1 MAQWLVLIGLFTK
14 TYGSSMPATLASLPI
29 YLYFI
34 LLCRKLWL
42 QPEKINEITFDPK
55 VTLWTFIVLIDQL
68 IVIGVSYAVTDHP
81 DFTRGIMNSSVNTVA
96 YFGNIFLIYYLTVVL
111 LDSQMQILKF
121 VQGTIRTFIGFTIL
135 VLLPQVVATVSPI
148 LNGWVN
154 LIGRLFEA
162 KHFGRDDFY
171 SMGSYVTTLHRVNGL
186 SSEASFLA
194 VLLAVVFI
202 PLILAAIR
210 YNYSYFHN
218 QVDRTKNKFYWL
230 MLLASFF
237 VLFFAKTTTGILVII
252 FAGLILL
259 IRLDVKRRKQLLLL
273 GILACCL
280 LALIYFTV
288 PYIQNLLNSFLFK
301 KQGTSNRL
309 GGTIGLMLTFL
320 HFPITGVGDGF
331 TSFYNFKFVPLS
343 TINNW
348 EYQNVFQKS
357 GYPIQSIW
365 GGWLAGYGLIGVGP
379 ILLFVYHKCKQAVKI
394 YQKIDTLKNSSLTL
408 YQVLIESFFYSLFML
423 VVLALFTFAW
433 ADSIYLVI
441 FFFYFVMIKFVG
453 RQLQNEY

>member
-1 MAQWLVLIGLFTK
+1 M
-14 TYGSSMPATLASLPI
+14 
-29 YLYFI
+29 
-34 LLCRKLWL
+34 

-55 VTLWTFIVLIDQL
+55 VTLWAFIVLIDQL

-379 ILLFVYHKCKQAVKI
+379 TLLFVYHKCKQAVKI

-423 VVLALFTFAW
+423 VVLALFTFSW